1 MLSLLPILPDGS
13 VLRLTFLYA
22 NIPLLKDEPIRLEI
36 TEDRQPKTD
45 GKIETAVG
53 NKLITVG
60 NREKARHIHGSYNQI
75 FTLTSNL

>member
-22 NIPLLKDEPIRLEI
+22 NIPLLKDEPIRLET
-36 TEDRQPKTD
+36 TETD
-45 GKIETAVG
+45 GKIETEVG